1 MQYLYRIIK
10 AIYFVLTIGVGIF
23 FMRWKLVFPDMYD
36 SIVSYVMPGYVVL
49 CGLMI
54 GYLVAY
60 IRISM
65 EVDENRKQAIYLQ
78 SFIIG
83 IILWAA
89 LGSAYVL
96 L

>member
-23 FMRWKLVFPDMYD
+23 FMRWKNVFPDLYD
-36 SIVSYVMPGYVVL
+36 TIVTYIMPWYVVL

-54 GYLVAY
+54 GYLVAH

-65 EVDENRKQAIYLQ
+65 EMDDSRIQTIYLQ

-89 LGSAYVL
+89 LWSAYVL

>member
-23 FMRWKLVFPDMYD
+23 FMRGKLVFPDLD
-36 SIVSYVMPGYVVL
+36 DTIVAYIMPGYVVL

-65 EVDENRKQAIYLQ
+65 ETDDGRSQTIYIQ

-83 IILWAA
+83 IIL
-89 LGSAYVL
+89 
-96 L
+96 